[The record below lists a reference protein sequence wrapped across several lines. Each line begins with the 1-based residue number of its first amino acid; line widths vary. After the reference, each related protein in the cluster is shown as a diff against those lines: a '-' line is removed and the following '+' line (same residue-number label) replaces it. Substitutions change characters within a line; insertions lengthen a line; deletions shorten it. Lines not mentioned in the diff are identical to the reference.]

1 MEPLIESMLNRYRR
15 IEQLCE
21 ANHKMWEQ
29 VPAFRGAFS
38 KFALRVSQL
47 DLITCGEQFIQ
58 QITQFSREQIQALV
72 KEIEQILSNHFD
84 RYFSYVC
91 QRNAQV
97 YASYRAIRDTTLPE

>member
-1 MEPLIESMLNRYRR
+1 MEPLIENMLNRYKS

-21 ANHKMWEQ
+21 ANHNMWEQ

-47 DLITCGEQFIQ
+47 DLLSCGEQFIQ
-58 QITQFSREQIQALV
+58 QLTQFSQEQIQALV
-72 KEIEQILSNHFD
+72 KEIEQILSHHFD

-91 QRNAQV
+91 QRNEQV
-97 YASYRAIRDTTLPE
+97 YASYRAIRNMTLPE